1 MASQGASNG
10 RSQAAGSQFVKFTRQ
25 SAQRIAKVVR
35 QVELGNRNQSGV
47 RFEHPINNVAVSKNV
62 RLVSFTGTW
71 GVGQVSEVTFLKAT
85 AQTATAIN
93 AYFSVSAGEGFVA
106 KDGTAW
112 YLVGVKLTLQPGYDA
127 AKIQLLGHGSAAT
140 SATATLRWYSVTTC
154 TTSTAA

>member
-47 RFEHPINNVAVSKNV
+47 RFDHPINVGVSKNV

-71 GVGQVSEVTFLKAT
+71 GVGQISQVTFLKAT

-93 AYFSVSAGEGFVA
+93 AYFGVSAGEGFVA

-140 SATATLRWYSVTTC
+140 SATATLQWYSVTTC

>member
-1 MASQGASNG
+1 MASQGANNG
-10 RSQAAGSQFVKFTRQ
+10 SSQAAGSQFVKFTRQ

-35 QVELGNRNQSGV
+35 QVELGNRNQSGL
-47 RFEHPINNVAVSKNV
+47 RFDHPINVGVSKNV

-71 GVGQVSEVTFLKAT
+71 GVGQVSTITFLKAT

-93 AYFSVSAGEGFVA
+93 VYCGVSAGEGVVA

-140 SATATLRWYSVTTC
+140 SATATLQWYSVTTC

>member
-1 MASQGASNG
+1 MSSQGANNG
-10 RSQAAGSQFVKFTRQ
+10 RPQAAGSQFVKFTRQ

-35 QVELGNRNQSGV
+35 HVELGNRNQSGV
-47 RFEHPINNVAVSKNV
+47 RFDHPINVGVSKNV

-93 AYFSVSAGEGFVA
+93 AYFGVSAGEGFVA

-112 YLVGVKLTLQPGYDA
+112 YLVGVKLTLQPGYDS

-140 SATATLRWYSVTTC
+140 SATATLQWYSVTTC